1 MARPIKIQIIERA
14 RALIADEHNWCP
26 GDLARD
32 RMGHSV
38 SPTDRDAE
46 QRCALGALM
55 AAAYE
60 ITGDPRQARDLAMT
74 AMRPLLGATQLTH
87 INDARGHGATL
98 TLFDSVIAAMRDGG
112 DPTQRI
118 RA

>member
-1 MARPIKIQIIERA
+1 MAKPLKVQIIERA
-14 RALIADEHNWCP
+14 RALIVDERNWCP

-32 RMGHSV
+32 RMGYSV

-46 QRCALGALM
+46 QHCALGALM

-60 ITGDPRQARDLAMT
+60 ITGDPGQARDLAMT
-74 AMRPLLGATQLTH
+74 AMRPLVGATQLTH
-87 INDARGHGATL
+87 INDAEGHGATL

-112 DPTQRI
+112 DPMLRI
-118 RA
+118 RV

>member
-1 MARPIKIQIIERA
+1 MSKPIKVQVIERA
-14 RALIADEHNWCP
+14 RALIADERHWCP

-46 QRCALGALM
+46 QRCALGALV

-60 ITGDPRQARDLAMT
+60 ITGDPRQAHDLAMT
-74 AMRPLLGATQLTH
+74 AMRPLVGATQLTY
-87 INDARGHGATL
+87 INDAEGHGATL
-98 TLFDSVIAAMRDGG
+98 SLLDGAIAAMRDGG
-112 DPTQRI
+112 DPT
-118 RA
+118 